1 MKTLEKRFENISL
14 CVSTEKDGESVR
26 ERVMVKSVRS
36 RQSKIKTK
44 HSSGSSFSPV
54 LLAPRCYASYTY
66 VCFWGH
72 FTRLYV
78 QVLNATVLLDDVFFS
93 A

>member
-36 RQSKIKTK
+36 RQSKIKSK
-44 HSSGSSFSPV
+44 HSSLLGAVSHLSFLRHV
-54 LLAPRCYASYTY
+54 AMHLTRMFVFGDILH
-66 VCFWGH
+66 VCMFK
-72 FTRLYV
+72 F
-78 QVLNATVLLDDVFFS
+78 
-93 A
+93 